1 MVTVEEKKDRMS
13 HPSNPVVTAMA
24 RNRPGLW
31 LSRIWA
37 WHRWHFMASG
47 GLCWAN
53 DQDQTPASLDF
64 AILPDASSRLSA
76 SACSVEYVNI
86 IVCLSPHA
94 TQQRIIGHFQ
104 AF

>member
-1 MVTVEEKKDRMS
+1 MTNIKPMVMVTVDEQKDRMS

-47 GLCWAN
+47 VVYRPN
-53 DQDQTPASLDF
+53 NSDQKQF
-64 AILPDASSRLSA
+64 
-76 SACSVEYVNI
+76 CSVRQEHYGPQI
-86 IVCLSPHA
+86 CGFRTA
-94 TQQRIIGHFQ
+94 
-104 AF
+104 